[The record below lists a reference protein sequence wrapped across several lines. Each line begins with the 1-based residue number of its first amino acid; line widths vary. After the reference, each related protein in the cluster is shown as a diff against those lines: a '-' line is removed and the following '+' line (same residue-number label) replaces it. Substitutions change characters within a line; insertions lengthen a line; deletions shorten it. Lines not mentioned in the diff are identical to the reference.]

1 MKINDILALEDVD
14 SIIFGGEKIEFD
26 DKVIARVSDSFEF
39 LKLFSEDK
47 VIYGINTGF
56 GPMAQWRIDDRKLR
70 DLQFNII
77 RSHASGAGEHLPYI
91 YVKSAMLARIMTFV
105 QGKSGVSKQ
114 TIQIL
119 ADFIN
124 NEIYPLIPMHGSVG
138 ASGDLVQL
146 AHIALAMIG
155 EGKVYYKGELTETK
169 AVLDKLG
176 IKPLQLCLREGLAI
190 TNGTSVMTGI
200 GLVNVILAKKLLEWE
215 LVASV
220 LMNEIASSYD
230 DFMSEVLNG
239 LKHHEG
245 QQAIA
250 SCMRDISNDSKMLRN
265 RAKELYC
272 HNEDKIFEHKVQPY
286 YSLRCIPQILGP
298 IYDEIINAQKVLVN
312 ELNSVD
318 DNPIVDPESK
328 MVIHGGNFHGDYISF
343 EMDKLKIAV
352 AKLTMLAERQLNY
365 LFHDRIN
372 GILPPFVNLGEL
384 GLNYGLQAAQFTATS
399 TTAESQT
406 LSNPMYVHSIPN
418 NNDNQDI
425 VSMGTNSALICKHVI
440 ENAYQVMSIHMM
452 ALVQAVDCLAIKDKL
467 SSKTRELYDIIRNI
481 VPVFIEDTPKYE
493 EIVKLEELLKNT
505 RIYNI

>member
-1 MKINDILALEDVD
+1 MDISQKLNLHNVE
-14 SIIFGGEKIEFD
+14 SILFQREKIEFD
-26 DKVIARVSDSFEF
+26 KKILNDVDLCFEF
-39 LKLFSEDK
+39 LKEFSKDK

-56 GPMAQWRIDDRKLR
+56 GPMAQWRIDDGKLK

-77 RSHASGAGEHLPYI
+77 RSHASGAGEHLSEI
-91 YVKSAMLARIMTFV
+91 YVRAAMVARLMTFV

-124 NEIYPLIPMHGSVG
+124 NEIYPMIPMHGSVG

-146 AHIALAMIG
+146 AHIALALIG

-190 TNGTSVMTGI
+190 TNGTGVMTGI
-200 GLVNVILAKKLLEWE
+200 GLVNVILAKRLLEWE

-239 LKHHEG
+239 LKYHEG
-245 QQAIA
+245 QQKIA
-250 SCMRDISNDSKMLRN
+250 SCMRDISNDSSMLRN
-265 RAKELYC
+265 RTEELYC
-272 HNEDKIFEHKVQPY
+272 HHEDKVFEHKVQPY

-298 IYDEIINAQKVLVN
+298 IYDEVINAQKVLIN

-318 DNPIVDPESK
+318 DNPVVDPESK
-328 MVIHGGNFHGDYISF
+328 TVIHGGNFHGDYISF

-352 AKLTMLAERQLNY
+352 TKMTMLAERQLNY

-425 VSMGTNSALICKHVI
+425 VSMGTNSALICKHVV
-440 ENAYQVMSIHMM
+440 ENAYQVMAIHMM
-452 ALVQAVDCLAIKDKL
+452 ALVQAVDCLTIKDKL
-467 SSKTRELYDIIRNI
+467 SSKTRELYDKIRTI

-493 EIVKLEELLKNT
+493 EIVKLEDLLKNT
-505 RIYNI
+505 TIYNI